1 MREVPE
7 PLLPVLAEGWMLGYR
22 GAQLLGALS
31 SGYRP
36 DDPDGFVDVVQFE
49 SAVNGRGMTD
59 WDLPRDGRE
68 RGVRLLRRSLSYA
81 CAALRA
87 VPESFAWPVFGYVS
101 LSCGGLEDDILT
113 ANVTFCTKR
122 EGVLP
127 YVDDIE
133 SFAHE
138 ALLEISQEDAMKL
151 MPRGDHESH

>member
-1 MREVPE
+1 
-7 PLLPVLAEGWMLGYR
+7 
-22 GAQLLGALS
+22 
-31 SGYRP
+31 
-36 DDPDGFVDVVQFE
+36 
-49 SAVNGRGMTD
+49 MTD
-59 WDLPRDGRE
+59 GDLPRDGRE

-87 VPESFAWPVFGYVS
+87 VPESFVWPVFGYVS
-101 LSCGGLEDDILT
+101 LSRGGLEDDFLT